1 MRSSFFVASTTLTDR
16 VAAVEV
22 TYTTYVRLVFLAV
35 KETILQDALTD
46 SEIL

>member
-1 MRSSFFVASTTLTDR
+1 MRSSFFVASTTLTDH
-16 VAAVEV
+16 VAAVEA
-22 TYTTYVRLVFLAV
+22 TVRLVFLAV